1 MDVVAGQAGRVAGNT
16 AKANAQSSQTG
27 VSYQKQANRD
37 AGKAMHNP
45 NATKTTRAEA
55 SASKANNYG
64 SKTETA
70 VSSATSNT
78 ISTGYETVKKI
89 KEERR

>member
-1 MDVVAGQAGRVAGNT
+1 
-16 AKANAQSSQTG
+16 
-27 VSYQKQANRD
+27 
-37 AGKAMHNP
+37 MHNP
-45 NATKTTRAEA
+45 NAAKTARAEA
-55 SASKANNYG
+55 ATAKSNNYG
-64 SKTETA
+64 SKTETS